1 MPENYKIEVN
11 KQILETFVQA
21 IAEKLEKE
29 SQHIVLETKKTEVT
43 EDLSKSPIK
52 KTEIQDEKAENLTLK
67 SQYSFQKTQT
77 SIPKSPSKTIRV
89 MQDRHSQHKFFSEQ
103 KLRY

>member
-52 KTEIQDEKAENLTLK
+52 KTETQDEKPENLTLK
-67 SQYSFQKTQT
+67 SQYSF
-77 SIPKSPSKTIRV
+77 
-89 MQDRHSQHKFFSEQ
+89 
-103 KLRY
+103 